1 MESMME
7 TAAKL
12 CAMRG
17 EVAKQM
23 FCSCGTI
30 LDCRRAV
37 QVEVNVGPEPVWRRV
52 FCGKCADTN
61 WKDLDEA
68 REDIEL
74 RLVGLGLRGPVS
86 LETLDGRDADWST
99 ANVMWG

>member
-1 MESMME
+1 MMDMME

-17 EVAKQM
+17 EVTKQW

-37 QVEVNVGPEPVWRRV
+37 QVEVNVGPKLVWSRV

-61 WKDLDEA
+61 FRDLDEA
-68 REDIEL
+68 REDIAS
-74 RLVGLGLRGPVS
+74 RLEGLGLEGPVS
-86 LETLDGRDADWST
+86 IETLDGRQHDWST

>member
-1 MESMME
+1 MDMME
-7 TAAKL
+7 TAARL

-37 QVEVNVGPEPVWRRV
+37 QVDVNVGSKLVWRRV
-52 FCGKCADTN
+52 FCGTCADTN
-61 WKDLDEA
+61 FRDLDEA
-68 REDIEL
+68 REDIAR
-74 RLVGLGLRGPVS
+74 RLEPLGLGGPVS